1 MEIMATFGILAS
13 FGVYL
18 VERLLASK
26 RVEARLAYELERQ
39 LEAQKQ
45 EVKSEMLV
53 FGERIENMQTRLN
66 KMELRGR

>member
-1 MEIMATFGILAS
+1 MEIIATVGILAS

-45 EVKSEMLV
+45 EMKAEMLV
-53 FGERIENMQTRLN
+53 WGERIENIQTRLN